1 MTAMN
6 KAMSYEMSYAVPD
19 MGDNGVNDTKSI
31 LLVGVGGQ
39 GTILASKI
47 LTIGLMEAGYDVK
60 MSEIHGMSQR
70 GGSVSSHVRYGGKV
84 CSPVIEKGTADMIV
98 AFEKMEAL
106 RYLDYLKADGTLV
119 TNNEEIPSMSVITGQ
134 ETYPPDVLQELEKGC
149 RNRVVDA
156 AAMAAGL
163 GNPKTANIIL
173 LGTIIKT
180 MGLEGID
187 WDRILEENIKPQFV
201 EINKKA
207 IRVGMQAV

>member
-1 MTAMN
+1 
-6 KAMSYEMSYAVPD
+6 
-19 MGDNGVNDTKSI
+19 
-31 LLVGVGGQ
+31 
-39 GTILASKI
+39 
-47 LTIGLMEAGYDVK
+47 
-60 MSEIHGMSQR
+60 
-70 GGSVSSHVRYGGKV
+70 
-84 CSPVIEKGTADMIV
+84 MIV

-106 RYLDYLKADGTLV
+106 RYLDYLKVDGILV

-156 AAMAAGL
+156 AAMAASL
-163 GNPKTANIIL
+163 GNPKTANILL